1 MSENYPMANTQVDPF
16 YMKALESFKE
26 AVDVKSLKEKEDDD
40 VDFLSSTDMKIAL
53 CDFLKTNKDYLN
65 KLKGLE
71 DFLSE
76 VLLQLITKRK
86 QVEANPNEKP
96 EESDFFEMFYDIL
109 YKGLSEE
116 KLTFLNAYLESK
128 SLVENYSIVDNNED
142 PFKQLFGVNYDPKV
156 LSGMSQQQKDE
167 LASKAAKM
175 DQKQR
180 EDLYKELGALWKRFS
195 NSELPR
201 VTAISAL
208 GNFNPV
214 AGFLANLLTGGYV
227 RINK

>member
-1 MSENYPMANTQVDPF
+1 MANTQVDPF

-53 CDFLKTNKDYLN
+53 CDFLKTNKDYLD

-76 VLLQLITKRK
+76 VLLQVITKRK

-142 PFKQLFGVNYDPKV
+142 PFKQLFGANYDPKV

>member
-1 MSENYPMANTQVDPF
+1 MANTQVDPF

-53 CDFLKTNKDYLN
+53 CDFLKTNKDYLD

-76 VLLQLITKRK
+76 VLLQVITKRK

-201 VTAISAL
+201 VTAIAAL

-214 AGFLANLLTGGYV
+214 AGFLANLLTGGYG

>member
-1 MSENYPMANTQVDPF
+1 MANTQVDPF

-26 AVDVKSLKEKEDDD
+26 AVDAKSLKEKEKEDDD

-53 CDFLKTNKDYLN
+53 CDFLKTNKDYLD

-76 VLLQLITKRK
+76 VLLQVITKRK

>member
-1 MSENYPMANTQVDPF
+1 MANIQVDPF

-26 AVDVKSLKEKEDDD
+26 AAEQKQSDDKD

-53 CDFLKTNKDYLN
+53 CDFLKTNKDYLD

-76 VLLQLITKRK
+76 VLLQVMTKRK
-86 QVEANPNEKP
+86 QVEENPNEKP

-109 YKGLSEE
+109 YDGLSKD

-128 SLVENYSIVDNNED
+128 SLKENYSLVNNQED
-142 PFKQLFGVNYDPKV
+142 PFKQLFGANYDPQV
-156 LSGMSQQQKDE
+156 LNGMSQQQKDE

-175 DQKQR
+175 SQEQR
-180 EDLYKELGALWKRFS
+180 EDLYKELGALWKKFS
-195 NSELPR
+195 HSELPR
-201 VTAISAL
+201 VSAVTAL
-208 GNFNPV
+208 GSLNPV
-214 AGFLANLLTGGYV
+214 AGFLANLLMGCYR
-227 RINK
+227 RINH

>member
-1 MSENYPMANTQVDPF
+1 MANTQVDPF

-53 CDFLKTNKDYLN
+53 CDFLKTNKDYLD

-76 VLLQLITKRK
+76 VLLQVITKRK

>member
-1 MSENYPMANTQVDPF
+1 MANTQVDPF

-53 CDFLKTNKDYLN
+53 CDFLKTNKDYLD

-76 VLLQLITKRK
+76 VLLQVITKRK

-201 VTAISAL
+201 VAAISAL

>member
-1 MSENYPMANTQVDPF
+1 MANTQVDPF

-76 VLLQLITKRK
+76 VLLQVITKRK

>member
-1 MSENYPMANTQVDPF
+1 MANTQVDPF

-26 AVDVKSLKEKEDDD
+26 AVDVKSLKEKEDND

-53 CDFLKTNKDYLN
+53 CDFLKTNKDYLD

-76 VLLQLITKRK
+76 VLLQVITKRK

>member
-1 MSENYPMANTQVDPF
+1 MANTQVDPF

>member
-1 MSENYPMANTQVDPF
+1 MANIQVDPF

-53 CDFLKTNKDYLN
+53 CDFLKTNKDYLD

-76 VLLQLITKRK
+76 VLLQVITKRK

>member
-1 MSENYPMANTQVDPF
+1 
-16 YMKALESFKE
+16 
-26 AVDVKSLKEKEDDD
+26 
-40 VDFLSSTDMKIAL
+40 MKIAL
-53 CDFLKTNKDYLN
+53 CDFLKTNKDYLD

-76 VLLQLITKRK
+76 VLLQVITKRK

-214 AGFLANLLTGGYV
+214 AGFLANLLTGGYG

>member
-1 MSENYPMANTQVDPF
+1 MANTQVDPF

-53 CDFLKTNKDYLN
+53 CDFLKTNKDYLD

-76 VLLQLITKRK
+76 VLLQVITKRK

-142 PFKQLFGVNYDPKV
+142 PFKRLFGVNYDPKV

>member
-1 MSENYPMANTQVDPF
+1 MANTQVDPF

-26 AVDVKSLKEKEDDD
+26 AIDVKSLKEKEDDD

-53 CDFLKTNKDYLN
+53 CDFLKTNKDYLD

-76 VLLQLITKRK
+76 VLLQVITKRK

>member
-1 MSENYPMANTQVDPF
+1 MANTQVDPF

-53 CDFLKTNKDYLN
+53 CDFLKTNKDYLD

-76 VLLQLITKRK
+76 VLLQVITKRK

-128 SLVENYSIVDNNED
+128 SLVENYSIVDNNAD

-214 AGFLANLLTGGYV
+214 AGFLANLLTGGYG